1 MKNNIMKWV
10 FVSCLGCLAGT
21 SCTDLLMEE
30 HKNKVTAEFL
40 YSNPEALERA
50 VIALY
55 SMERSKVSTNQDEA
69 EPFIYVFDTGSDID
83 YFRSGSA
90 AKFTRYD
97 AGYTSKAKEIRDAWV
112 KQYSIIGKCN
122 QILAAIKEH
131 GMNMEDP
138 KIQRIMGETYLF
150 RAHAYYFLWTKFG
163 RLFIT
168 TEPIRYTEVGNIVC
182 TPAPDEQVLKR
193 IDDDLKDAMTYLT
206 WEVPTEN
213 GTPLSGRFTK
223 AVAKHLKV
231 KMAMWEK
238 DYETAKNT
246 AEEVLARPEYGLMDE
261 PGDVFN
267 AANLNHKEALF
278 TYQFLDGKGGGGSL
292 SGGKYTGHRLNAF
305 TVSAYGGSSGTGT
318 WAFENGGFGWGRI
331 FPNHYLLSLYDQ
343 NKDKRFKQFFRLY
356 YVYSAGAGLPAGKV
370 PGDICV
376 PNTETKYYDV
386 LHPQCE
392 KYVDNRYTMTVPNQT
407 NGFKDVIVYRLAETY
422 ILAAEAY
429 MRLGDQANARRCY
442 NKTWMRAGNDEEKR
456 DITQQMIMDEH
467 ARELCMEGHRFTFLK
482 RLGVD
487 VLVKQVTTYGGDY
500 TNKSGAAGKGLGA
513 NIPSPLKEFKNTW
526 TAPKTGADRRYYFKA
541 DYANFPIPYEER
553 QQMGPENFPQ
563 NPGYLE

>member
-1 MKNNIMKWV
+1 MKNNILKFIV
-10 FVSCLGCLAGT
+10 ASSICCLTGA

-55 SMERSKVSTNQDEA
+55 DIERSKVSTNQDA
-69 EPFIYVFDTGSDID
+69 SEPFIYLFDTGSDID
-83 YFRSGSA
+83 YFRAGSA

-97 AGYTSKAKEIRDAWV
+97 TNFTSKAGDIREVWV

-122 QILAAIKEH
+122 EILAAIRDN
-131 GMNMEDP
+131 GMDTEDP

-150 RAHAYYFLWTKFG
+150 RAHAYYWLWTKFG

-168 TEPIRYTEVGNIVC
+168 TEPIRYNEVNSFVC
-182 TPAPDEQVLKR
+182 TPAPEADVLKR
-193 IDDDLKDAMTYLT
+193 IDDDLRDAITNLP
-206 WEVPTEN
+206 WELPTEN
-213 GTPLSGRFTK
+213 SALLYGRFTK

-238 DYETAKNT
+238 DYQVAAAE
-246 AEEVLARPEYGLMDE
+246 AEEIFARPEYGLLDE

-267 AANLNHKEALF
+267 AENLNHKESLMVN
-278 TYQFLDGKGGGGSL
+278 QFLDGKGGGGSL
-292 SGGKYTGHRLNAF
+292 SGGKYTGHRLSAF
-305 TVSAYGGSSGTGT
+305 TVSAYGSSSGTGS

-331 FPNHYLLSLYDQ
+331 SPNHYLLSLYDRE
-343 NKDKRFKQFFRLY
+343 KDKRFKQFFTFY
-356 YVYSAGAGLPAGKV
+356 FTYAEGATLPANKL
-370 PGDICV
+370 PGDTCFA
-376 PNTETKYYDV
+376 NTETKYYDV

-392 KYVDNRYTMTVPNQT
+392 KFADRYTMTVPNQT
-407 NGFKDVIVYRLAETY
+407 NGYKDAIVYRLAETY

-429 MRLGDQANARRCY
+429 MRVGDQTNARRCY
-442 NKTWMRAGNDEEKR
+442 NKTWMRAGNDEELR
-456 DITQQMIMDEH
+456 DITEQMIMDEH

-487 VLVKQVTTYGGDY
+487 ILVNQVKTYGGDY
-500 TNKSGAAGKGLGA
+500 TTKTGAAGKGLGA
-513 NIPSPLKEFKNTW
+513 NIGSPVKGFKATW
-526 TAPKTGADRRYYFKA
+526 TAPKTAADRRYYFNA
-541 DYANFPIPYEER
+541 DYANWPIPYEER
-553 QQMGPENFPQ
+553 LQMGKENFPQ